1 MLKVVEAPFPGH
13 PDKMCDQIV
22 EAIVDEYLRRDPLS
36 RLDLQALGSHG
47 MMMIGGVVDSRA
59 DFDATE
65 VVRRV
70 YAKIGYQDSIEPFVN
85 AERPTEDVARTIVQ
99 GGAQGTT
106 VVYGYATKETR
117 EFLPRPVVYANALA
131 QRIDDLRRTDPLFSW
146 LRPDGKV
153 QIAFD
158 DERVAFVTLVI
169 EHDDAVELPHVQAL
183 LAEHVVTPVCGEHE
197 GMKILINPSGRFTN
211 GGFAAGV
218 GVSGRKVLAD
228 SYGGLLPHG
237 GAAMAGKDPLKSSRA
252 GSYMARA
259 VARQL
264 VSEGAAG
271 NVLVTLVYTTGM
283 NEPNL
288 IAARAGNGQDL
299 AELIKQRYDFRPEA
313 IVERLRL
320 RQPWYQASS
329 MFGQFGREGFPW
341 EEPLT

>member
-1 MLKVVEAPFPGH
+1 MLKVVEAPLPGH

-47 MMMIGGVVDSRA
+47 MIMIGGVVDSRA
-59 DFDATE
+59 DFDAAE
-65 VVRRV
+65 LARRV
-70 YAKIGYQDSIEPFVN
+70 YSDIGYSDGIEPFVN

-106 VVYGYATKETR
+106 VVHGYATRETR
-117 EFLPRPVVYANALA
+117 EFLPRPVVYANTLA
-131 QRIDDLRRTDPLFSW
+131 RRIADLRRVDPLFAW
-146 LRPDGKV
+146 LKPDGKV
-153 QIAFD
+153 QIALEG
-158 DERVAFVTLVI
+158 ERVVAVTLII
-169 EHDDAVELPHVQAL
+169 EHDEVMEQPAVQAAL
-183 LAEHVVTPVCGEHE
+183 YEHVIKPVCGEDE
-197 GMKILINPSGRFTN
+197 GMKIFVNPSGKFTN

-237 GAAMAGKDPLKSSRA
+237 GAALAGKDPLKPARA

-259 VARQL
+259 VAKQL
-264 VSEGAAG
+264 VREGLAS
-271 NVLVTLVYTTGM
+271 NVLVTIGYTTGM
-283 NEPNL
+283 NEPTL
-288 IAARAGNGQDL
+288 LSARGGNGEDL
-299 AELIKQRYDFRPEA
+299 TDVIRARFDLRPEA

-329 MFGQFGREGFPW
+329 MFGQFGNEAMPW
-341 EEPLT
+341 EETLA